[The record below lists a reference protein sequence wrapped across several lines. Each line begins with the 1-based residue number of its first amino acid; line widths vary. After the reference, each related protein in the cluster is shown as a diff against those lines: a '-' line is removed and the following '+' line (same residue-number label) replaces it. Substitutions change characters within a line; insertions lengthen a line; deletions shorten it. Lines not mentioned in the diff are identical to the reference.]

1 MNSYNTESKLRVNE
15 KEYTYFDITKISESK
30 KMPYSIKILLENLL
44 RNEDG
49 VSVTKTDIES
59 IMNWK
64 ENAGIK
70 EISFKPARVL
80 LQDFTGVPA
89 VVDLAAMRDAIEK
102 LGKSSDKINPLQP
115 VELVIDHSVQVDSYG
130 SPNSLNNNISLEF
143 KRNYERYKFLKWGQ
157 SAFDNFKV
165 VPPDTGIV
173 HQINIEYLARGIF
186 TQNKNTGE
194 VAYPDT
200 VVGTDSHTTMINGV
214 GILGWGVGGIEA
226 EASMLGQPISMLIPK
241 VVGFEIVGNL
251 NEGVTATDLVLTIV
265 EKLRKH
271 GVVGKFVEFY
281 GEGLKYLSL
290 GDRATIANM
299 APEYGATCGI
309 FPIDDET
316 INYMSLTNRSEQSV
330 DLFKD
335 YSLKNK
341 MQAADC
347 LSAEYSE
354 NLKINL
360 TDIKPSIAGP
370 KRPQDKIELINSKTE
385 LLTHLPSNLKSA
397 EFVLEDQDYKLTDGD
412 IVIAAITSCTNT
424 SNPNVMVAAG
434 ILAKKAIE
442 LGCETKKWVKTSL
455 APGSLVVNEYLKKSN
470 LMSYLEGLGFHNVG
484 YGCTTCIGNSGPL
497 KNEIS
502 MAIQDNDLTVASIL
516 SGNRNFEG
524 RVHADVKLNYLASP
538 PLVVAYAIAGTM
550 NIDLTKE
557 PISTVNGK
565 NIYLKDIWPT
575 KEEIDS
581 VIKNSISKDLFEKSY
596 SNIYDGQDEW
606 KEINIENTDKY
617 KWTDSSYIANPP
629 FFNNITSKESVI
641 NEITNAKVLAYL
653 GDSVTTDH
661 ISPAGNIKSDSPA
674 GKYLLSKNVK
684 ESEFNSYGSRR
695 GNHEVMKRGTFANI
709 RLKNKLVPGVEGGF
723 TMHPDSSEMV
733 TIFDASEK
741 YINERIPTII
751 LAGKE
756 YGCGSSR
763 DWAAKG
769 PKLLGV
775 KAVIAES
782 FERIHRSNLVGM
794 GILPLKFKDGENAQS
809 IGLTGFEKYKISN
822 IDNGNAKSVNIA
834 AINSKG
840 ESIEFE
846 AEVCIFTPQ
855 EIEYFKNGGILP
867 YVLKQLAA

>member
-341 MQAADC
+341 MQ
-347 LSAEYSE
+347 
-354 NLKINL
+354 
-360 TDIKPSIAGP
+360 
-370 KRPQDKIELINSKTE
+370 
-385 LLTHLPSNLKSA
+385 
-397 EFVLEDQDYKLTDGD
+397 
-412 IVIAAITSCTNT
+412 
-424 SNPNVMVAAG
+424 
-434 ILAKKAIE
+434 
-442 LGCETKKWVKTSL
+442 
-455 APGSLVVNEYLKKSN
+455 LV
-470 LMSYLEGLGFHNVG
+470 
-484 YGCTTCIGNSGPL
+484 
-497 KNEIS
+497 
-502 MAIQDNDLTVASIL
+502 
-516 SGNRNFEG
+516 
-524 RVHADVKLNYLASP
+524 
-538 PLVVAYAIAGTM
+538 
-550 NIDLTKE
+550 
-557 PISTVNGK
+557 
-565 NIYLKDIWPT
+565 
-575 KEEIDS
+575 
-581 VIKNSISKDLFEKSY
+581 
-596 SNIYDGQDEW
+596 
-606 KEINIENTDKY
+606 
-617 KWTDSSYIANPP
+617 
-629 FFNNITSKESVI
+629 
-641 NEITNAKVLAYL
+641 
-653 GDSVTTDH
+653 
-661 ISPAGNIKSDSPA
+661 
-674 GKYLLSKNVK
+674 
-684 ESEFNSYGSRR
+684 
-695 GNHEVMKRGTFANI
+695 
-709 RLKNKLVPGVEGGF
+709 
-723 TMHPDSSEMV
+723 
-733 TIFDASEK
+733 
-741 YINERIPTII
+741 
-751 LAGKE
+751 
-756 YGCGSSR
+756 
-763 DWAAKG
+763 
-769 PKLLGV
+769 
-775 KAVIAES
+775 
-782 FERIHRSNLVGM
+782 
-794 GILPLKFKDGENAQS
+794 
-809 IGLTGFEKYKISN
+809 
-822 IDNGNAKSVNIA
+822 
-834 AINSKG
+834 
-840 ESIEFE
+840 
-846 AEVCIFTPQ
+846 
-855 EIEYFKNGGILP
+855 
-867 YVLKQLAA
+867 